1 MSIRNSQIFK
11 FYFIW
16 EGTYKVRI
24 WEGNDGVVG
33 AISRRNSYSL
43 TSSRLNQSLTCRLV
57 IHL

>member
-24 WEGNDGVVG
+24 WEGYDGVVG
-33 AISRRNSYSL
+33 AISCRNSYSL
-43 TSSRLNQSLTCRLV
+43 TSSRLNQSLT
-57 IHL
+57 